1 MCVLFLSLSRIS
13 GNHLMK
19 HPGLLFCV
27 ICSQNQILNLHSPEM
42 LFFFLVLLRHHWVG
56 LL

>member
-1 MCVLFLSLSRIS
+1 
-13 GNHLMK
+13 MK

-42 LFFFLVLLRHHWVG
+42 LFFFLILLRHHWVG